1 MNIRELEERLGIPRA
16 NVRYYEK
23 EGLIHPAR
31 GSNNYRVYTEEDA
44 AALEKIQLLRRLDM
58 PIGAI
63 RAVQAGEVTLA
74 QALERQSQLL
84 AHDAAKL
91 ARAQQVCRALLE
103 EGVTYAALEPARYRE
118 GPLLTGRA
126 EPAERRRPPVEGAE
140 WAFSPWQRFWAR
152 RLDRALASSAAT
164 VLLSLIGF
172 GAGQVPSLPYQIVTT
187 ACTWLLIFAVEP
199 LLLHVWGAT
208 PGKWLLGLE
217 LRDGQGKKLSIAQG
231 TRRVWEVLWVGCGF
245 AIPFYGLYRQY
256 RCYRACREGE
266 ALSYDGEPGYLYYST
281 VPAWGLRAFAAEAV
295 AVALIPLTVWV
306 NCQTVLP
313 PHRGEA
319 VTPAEF
325 YENVNALADKLGY
338 SLWLDE
344 EGWALSGETAA
355 ILNGGAFESRYYGQ
369 RYGDGP
375 VYTVETDSGGFVTAV
390 LCRREGRFPGDD
402 RAYYPLPLDEARLAA
417 AALAGSRV
425 SGWRLLTGWLGEEP
439 WKEDSGAWTGQGYR
453 RDGLELTIELEQEG
467 FLSTGDCLLPWDKYE
482 SGWFRCEIRLERE
495 R

>member
-1 MNIRELEERLGIPRA
+1 M
-16 NVRYYEK
+16 
-23 EGLIHPAR
+23 
-31 GSNNYRVYTEEDA
+31 
-44 AALEKIQLLRRLDM
+44 
-58 PIGAI
+58 
-63 RAVQAGEVTLA
+63 
-74 QALERQSQLL
+74 
-84 AHDAAKL
+84 
-91 ARAQQVCRALLE
+91 
-103 EGVTYAALEPARYRE
+103 
-118 GPLLTGRA
+118 
-126 EPAERRRPPVEGAE
+126 
-140 WAFSPWQRFWAR
+140 
-152 RLDRALASSAAT
+152 
-164 VLLSLIGF
+164 
-172 GAGQVPSLPYQIVTT
+172 
-187 ACTWLLIFAVEP
+187 
-199 LLLHVWGAT
+199 LHVWGAT

-256 RCYRACREGE
+256 KCYLACREGE

-344 EGWALSGETAA
+344 EGWALSQGTFTIYDAA
-355 ILNGGAFESRYYGQ
+355 GGREERINGQ

-390 LCRREGRFPGDD
+390 LCRREGHFPGDD
-402 RAYYPLPLDEARLAA
+402 RAYYPLPLNEARLAA
-417 AALAGSRV
+417 GALAGGQV

-439 WKEDSGAWTGQGYR
+439 WKEDSGAWTGQGFR

-467 FLSTGDCLLPWDKYE
+467 FLSTGDCLLPWDEYE

>member
-1 MNIRELEERLGIPRA
+1 M
-16 NVRYYEK
+16 
-23 EGLIHPAR
+23 
-31 GSNNYRVYTEEDA
+31 
-44 AALEKIQLLRRLDM
+44 
-58 PIGAI
+58 
-63 RAVQAGEVTLA
+63 
-74 QALERQSQLL
+74 
-84 AHDAAKL
+84 
-91 ARAQQVCRALLE
+91 
-103 EGVTYAALEPARYRE
+103 
-118 GPLLTGRA
+118 
-126 EPAERRRPPVEGAE
+126 
-140 WAFSPWQRFWAR
+140 
-152 RLDRALASSAAT
+152 
-164 VLLSLIGF
+164 
-172 GAGQVPSLPYQIVTT
+172 
-187 ACTWLLIFAVEP
+187 
-199 LLLHVWGAT
+199 
-208 PGKWLLGLE
+208 
-217 LRDGQGKKLSIAQG
+217 
-231 TRRVWEVLWVGCGF
+231 GCGF

-390 LCRREGRFPGDD
+390 LCRREGHFPGDD
-402 RAYYPLPLDEARLAA
+402 RAYYPLPLNEARLAA
-417 AALAGSRV
+417 GALAGGQV

-467 FLSTGDCLLPWDKYE
+467 FLSTGDCLLPWDEYE